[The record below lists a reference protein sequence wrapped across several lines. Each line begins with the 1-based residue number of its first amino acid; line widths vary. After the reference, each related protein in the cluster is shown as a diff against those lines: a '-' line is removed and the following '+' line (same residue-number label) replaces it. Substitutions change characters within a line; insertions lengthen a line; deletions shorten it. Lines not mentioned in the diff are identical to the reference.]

1 VNYRLSWQAHTAYI
15 SSFRGGEMTIPDFQ
29 SIMLPMLQIAG
40 DGNEHSIHD
49 FLDRLA
55 DHFSLTEQELNE
67 MLPSGKQTTFY
78 NRVGWART
86 YLSKS
91 GLLEMSRRSYYRITE
106 RGKQVLRAKP
116 SRVDMKYLEQYPE
129 YVEFREKESGRH
141 RPQELHDKPPIIEV
155 KTPEEVLED
164 AYLEIR
170 ENLAEELLS
179 LVKQSSPAFFER
191 LVVELLV
198 KMGYGG
204 SRVEAA
210 RAVGQT
216 GDEGIDGIIDE
227 DRLGLDAIY
236 IQAKKW
242 DSVVGRPEIQKFVG
256 ALMGKRA
263 RKGIFIT
270 TSHFTQDAINY
281 ISTIDFKVVLI
292 DGKRLAEFMVDHDVG
307 VAVASSY
314 QIKRIDSDYFSNG

>member
-1 VNYRLSWQAHTAYI
+1 
-15 SSFRGGEMTIPDFQ
+15 MTLPDFQ
-29 SIMLPMLQIAG
+29 SIMLPMLHIAA
-40 DGNEHSIHD
+40 DEKEHSIHE

-55 DHFSLTEQELNE
+55 EHFSLTEQELNE
-67 MLPSGKQTTFY
+67 MLPSGKQTAFY

-91 GLLEMSRRSYYRITE
+91 GLLEMSRRSYYRITD
-106 RGKQVLRAKP
+106 RGKKVLVSQPA
-116 SRVDMKYLEQYPE
+116 RVDMKYLEQFPE
-129 YVEFREKESGRH
+129 YLEFREKESGRSK
-141 RPQELHDKPPIIEV
+141 PQVIDEPISGIES

-164 AYLEIR
+164 AFMEIR
-170 ENLAEELLS
+170 ESLAQELLS
-179 LVKQSSPAFFER
+179 IVKQSSPTFFER

-204 SRVEAA
+204 SRREAA

-227 DRLGLDAIY
+227 DRLGLDTIY
-236 IQAKKW
+236 VQAKKW
-242 DSVVGRPEIQKFVG
+242 DGVVGRPEIQKFAG

-263 RKGIFIT
+263 KKGIFIT

-281 ISTIDFKVVLI
+281 VSTIDFKVVLI
-292 DGKRLAEFMVDHDVG
+292 DGKRLAEFMIDNDVG

-314 QIKRIDSDYFSNG
+314 QLKRIDSDYFGNG